1 MKRRAGFT
9 LIEVLV
15 SLVLMAVVSLLVYGA
30 ANAARETQAR
40 ILEERRSLQS
50 ALAMR
55 LLLEGALSGAQT
67 ALLAPDTIFLLEGRV
82 NSRGVPQDRLT
93 FVASGTLPPLSPGA
107 DWTVTLEP
115 TAEGLRLMGGPM
127 GVRTPSRR
135 LALLPGV
142 TGLAVRVRDPEGG
155 RGWIPDWNFPELL
168 PEAVELT
175 YWTDSGPVG
184 LPLTVSLALG
194 QGR

>member
-1 MKRRAGFT
+1 MRRRVGFT

-30 ANAARETQAR
+30 AQAARETQAK

-55 LLLEGALSGAQT
+55 LLLEGALAGAQT
-67 ALLAPDTIFLLEGRV
+67 ALLAPDTVFLLESRVSGR
-82 NSRGVPQDRLT
+82 GIPQDRLT
-93 FVASGTLPPLSPGA
+93 FVASGNLPPLSPGA

-115 TAEGLRLMGGPM
+115 TAGGLRLMGGPM
-127 GVRTPSRR
+127 GVRTPSRP

-155 RGWIPDWNFPELL
+155 LGWIPEWNFPELL

-175 YWTDSGPVG
+175 YWTGSGPVG
-184 LPLTVSLALG
+184 VPLTVSLPLG
-194 QGR
+194 VVH